1 MDEYEYRKSVA
12 KSFESIAETFK
23 SWSRDHF
30 EVTEVTNAEI
40 RGVGDAIQILSRS
53 IDHMQG

>member
-1 MDEYEYRKSVA
+1 MDEYEYRESVA
-12 KSFESIAETFK
+12 KSFESIAETFE
-23 SWSRDHF
+23 SWARGHF
-30 EVTEVTNAEI
+30 DVTQVTNAEI